1 MTLRHRLKAAVEK
14 IVPHVLFLLYSMG
27 AAIIYAHHRPFPA
40 AGANPLYDH
49 IRSHAPG
56 WMGAV
61 AACHYLA
68 PALATYL
75 VAWRLPAALGRLP
88 SWRTLSHV
96 FLRPLALINIS
107 TPHAILLFCG
117 LTAAT
122 IHYRYRPFPEPGSN
136 PVLDLLHF
144 HDPVFHGV
152 IWFWHHLA
160 PLFAVLLAGLFL
172 LSIYRVWIEGDGLRA
187 EKGDLPPWP
196 LDPKD
201 PAPSLVIGELHHPV
215 EAKESDHPAWLTI
228 PERGLFTGLAIF
240 GAVGSGKTSACMYP
254 FARQL
259 FTWQADNPQQRAAG
273 LVLEVKGDF
282 CHSVRRILADA
293 KRESDYMEIGLE
305 GRWQWNPLDAPWL
318 DSYSLAY
325 TVSSLL
331 NQLFGKGKE
340 PFWQQAYTNL
350 VRWIIELHRAL
361 PGKWVTFKDV
371 YHCTINP
378 QLLAQKIDQAELRA
392 FLKGEGKI
400 VVDGTDLHHDDQWPT
415 LKAWPWVRL
424 NSDAQWAAP
433 FDDRLKNTL
442 NDLGIDFTL
451 KWNENSATSDYHRRI
466 VAIKTWY
473 ENDWMTLDIKLRS
486 SIVEGI
492 SVFLSM
498 FDLPEIA
505 SIFCPDPPPPPDPD
519 APPPGNS
526 LSRSHLPLLSDLIED
541 GKVLCLNMPAGTN
554 PALARSIGVML
565 KNAWLQAMLRRPAQ
579 MEQDPDRYFRPALF
593 LCDEYQSFASVGED
607 DPSGDEKSFALTRQ
621 CRCIPIVAT
630 QSISSL
636 RSAIHGGEAWRTLL
650 QTLRT
655 KLFLSLSD
663 DASARI
669 ASELCGSVLKMR
681 PSYSFTENTGRAGIS
696 LLSARPGGS
705 QGSMGTSK
713 SFRESREPIF
723 HPRDFSLL
731 GNCQAI
737 CLPYDG
743 VQSLS
748 PSRVYLKPHYLNRD
762 TSYWRLKEDRKL

>member
-1 MTLRHRLKAAVEK
+1 MALRHIL
-14 IVPHVLFLLYSMG
+14 
-27 AAIIYAHHRPFPA
+27 
-40 AGANPLYDH
+40 
-49 IRSHAPG
+49 
-56 WMGAV
+56 
-61 AACHYLA
+61 
-68 PALATYL
+68 
-75 VAWRLPAALGRLP
+75 
-88 SWRTLSHV
+88 
-96 FLRPLALINIS
+96 
-107 TPHAILLFCG
+107 LLFCG
-117 LTAAT
+117 LTAAAL
-122 IHYRYRPFPEPGSN
+122 HYLYRPFPEPGAN
-136 PVLDLLHF
+136 PVLDLIQF
-144 HDPVFHGV
+144 HDPFFYGV
-152 IWFWHHLA
+152 TWFWHYLA
-160 PLFAVLLAGLFL
+160 PLIAVVLGGLFL
-172 LSIYRVWIEGDGLRA
+172 LSIYRVWIEGNGPRA
-187 EKGDLPPWP
+187 EKGTLPPWP
-196 LDPKD
+196 LDPND
-201 PAPSLVIGELHHPV
+201 AAPSIVIGELHHPV
-215 EAKESDHPAWLTI
+215 EAKEIDRPAWLTI
-228 PERGLFTGLAIF
+228 PERGLYTGLAIF

-259 FTWQADNPQQRAAG
+259 FTWQADNPQRRAAG

-282 CHSVRRILADA
+282 CHSVRKILTDA
-293 KRESDYMEIGLE
+293 ERKDDYMEIGLE
-305 GRWQWNPLDAPWL
+305 GRWQWNPLAAPWL

-325 TVSSLL
+325 TISSLL

-350 VRWIIELHRAL
+350 IRWIIELHRAL
-361 PGKWVTFKDV
+361 PGKWVTLQDV
-371 YHCTINP
+371 YRCTINP
-378 QLLAQKIDQAELRA
+378 DLLAEKIDQAELRA
-392 FLKGEGKI
+392 FQQGTGNI
-400 VVDGTDLHHDDQWPT
+400 VIDAPDLHEPEAWQKLQT
-415 LKAWPWVRL
+415 WPWTSTGS
-424 NSDAQWAAP
+424 NDTWGSP
-433 FDDRLKNTL
+433 FDESLKNAL
-442 NDLGIDFTL
+442 NDLGIDFSL
-451 KWNENSATSDYHRRI
+451 QWDENSPTADYHRRI
-466 VAIKTWY
+466 LAIKSWY
-473 ENDWMTLDIKLRS
+473 DNDWMKLDTKLRS

-505 SIFCPDPPPPPDPD
+505 SIFCPGPPPPPDPD
-519 APPPGNS
+519 APPQGGT
-526 LSRSHLPLLSDLIED
+526 LARRHLPLLSDLIED

-579 MEQDPDRYFRPALF
+579 MSQHPDRYFRPALF

-669 ASELCGSVLKMR
+669 ASELCGNVLKMR

-705 QGSMGTSK
+705 QGSMGASK

-723 HPRDFSLL
+723 HSRDFALL

-737 CLPYDG
+737 CLSYDG
-743 VQSLS
+743 VQALS
-748 PSRVYLKPHYLNRD
+748 PSRVYLKPHYLPNE
-762 TSYWRLKEDRKL
+762 TSYWRLKEAGKL

>member
-1 MTLRHRLKAAVEK
+1 MPLRHT
-14 IVPHVLFLLYSMG
+14 ILF
-27 AAIIYAHHRPFPA
+27 
-40 AGANPLYDH
+40 
-49 IRSHAPG
+49 
-56 WMGAV
+56 
-61 AACHYLA
+61 C
-68 PALATYL
+68 
-75 VAWRLPAALGRLP
+75 
-88 SWRTLSHV
+88 
-96 FLRPLALINIS
+96 
-107 TPHAILLFCG
+107 CG
-117 LTAAT
+117 LTAAAF
-122 IHYRYRPFPEPGSN
+122 HYRYRPFPDPGSN
-136 PVLDLLHF
+136 PVLDLVHF
-144 HDPVFHGV
+144 HDPVFYGV
-152 IWFWHHLA
+152 IWFWHYLA
-160 PLFAVLLAGLFL
+160 PLFAVVLAGLFL
-172 LSIYRVWIEGDGLRA
+172 LSIYRVWIEGNGPRA
-187 EKGDLPPWP
+187 ERGNLPPWP

-201 PAPSLVIGELHHPV
+201 PAPSVVIGEVHHPV
-215 EAKESDHPAWLTI
+215 EAKETDNPTWLTI
-228 PERGLFTGLAIF
+228 PERGLYTGLAIF

-259 FTWQADNPQQRAAG
+259 FTWRADNPQQRAAG

-293 KRESDYMEIGLE
+293 DRENDYIEIGLE

-350 VRWIIELHRAL
+350 VRWIIELHRSL
-361 PGKWVTFKDV
+361 PAKWVTFQDV

-378 QLLAQKIDQAELRA
+378 DLLAEKIDQAELRA
-392 FLKGEGKI
+392 FQQGKGRI
-400 VVDGTDLHHDDQWPT
+400 VVDTAVVEDDELYSE
-415 LKAWPWVRL
+415 LKPWPWTRF
-424 NSDAQWAAP
+424 NSEKQYGSP
-433 FDDRLKNTL
+433 FDERLKNTL

-451 KWNENSATSDYHRRI
+451 DWDDNSDTSDYHRRI

-473 ENDWMTLDIKLRS
+473 DNDWMKLDIKLRS

-505 SIFCPDPPPPPDPD
+505 SIFCPPPPPEPDPD
-519 APPPGNS
+519 APPPTGT
-526 LSRSHLPLLSDLIED
+526 LSRRQLPRLSHLIEN
-541 GKVLCLNMPAGTN
+541 GKVICLNMPAGTN

-579 MEQDPDRYFRPALF
+579 MEKHPDRYFRPALF

-663 DASARI
+663 DSSSKI
-669 ASELCGSVLKMR
+669 ASDLCGTVPRMKAN
-681 PSYSFTENTGRAGIS
+681 YTFTENTGRAGIS
-696 LLSARPGGS
+696 LLSAKPGGS

-748 PSRVYLKPHYLNRD
+748 PSRVYLKPHYLPKD
-762 TSYWRLKEDRKL
+762 TSYWRLKEAGKL